1 MRVLVPLAAVT
12 AAAVLFGVAAEP
24 DKGPAEEVRADA
36 LAAFVKGQKDKVVVV
51 DFWATWCAPCVKN
64 FPHLVGLHEKYSDK
78 GLVCVGVSLDKQ
90 GPAEEYS
97 RDKVSAFLKG
107 KKAGFKNVILADPDA
122 DEGKLAEAFGKGA
135 GIPFVVVFDKAGRR
149 AWDSESSRTKDADL
163 AARVEAV
170 VKEQLA
176 R

>member
-12 AAAVLFGVAAEP
+12 VAVVLIGAAAEP
-24 DKGPAEEVRADA
+24 AAVSVEEVRADA
-36 LAAFVKGQKDKVVVV
+36 LATYVKAQKDKVVVV

-64 FPHLVGLHEKYSDK
+64 FPHLVALREKYGDK
-78 GLVCVGVSLDKQ
+78 GLVCVSVSLDKQ

-97 RDKVSAFLKG
+97 KDKVLDFLKG
-107 KKAGFKNVILADPDA
+107 KKAAFKNVILTDPDA
-122 DEGKLAEAFGKGA
+122 DEEALAKDFGKGA
-135 GIPFVVVFDKAGRR
+135 GVPYVVVFDKAGRR
-149 AWDSESSRTKDADL
+149 VWDNESTNTKDADL
-163 AARVEAV
+163 PGKVEAV